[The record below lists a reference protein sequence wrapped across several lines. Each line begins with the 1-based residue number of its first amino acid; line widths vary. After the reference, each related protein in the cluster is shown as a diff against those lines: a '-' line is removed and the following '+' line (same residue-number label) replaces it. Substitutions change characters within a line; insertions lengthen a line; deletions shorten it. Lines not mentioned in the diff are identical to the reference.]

1 MTADQYITMA
11 ILALTF
17 ALLIK
22 SKIPPVAVFVGALT
36 LTITFRLAPV
46 LSEKRH
52 TVLGVQMGQLFPY
65 AYPTRPGP
73 ACGQAHL
80 R

>member
-1 MTADQYITMA
+1 MTADQYITIA
-11 ILALTF
+11 ILVLTF

-46 LSEKRH
+46 VS
-52 TVLGVQMGQLFPY
+52 
-65 AYPTRPGP
+65 
-73 ACGQAHL
+73 
-80 R
+80 